1 LKIEG
6 KRKILKKSVEGS
18 FTLKGLGGYSFNGL
32 KRKKKQK
39 KGAIRALLLRDFMNS
54 RSDPF

>member
-1 LKIEG
+1 MIITKTSRGAFWLPLKIEG

-32 KRKKKQK
+32 KRKKNKK
-39 KGAIRALLLRDFMNS
+39 KGR
-54 RSDPF
+54 